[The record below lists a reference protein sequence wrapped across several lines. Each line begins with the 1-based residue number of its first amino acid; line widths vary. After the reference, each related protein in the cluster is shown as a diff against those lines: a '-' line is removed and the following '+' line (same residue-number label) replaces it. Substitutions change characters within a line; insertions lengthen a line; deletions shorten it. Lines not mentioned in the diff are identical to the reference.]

1 MIFFS
6 DGKTWRCQKRIKG
19 QRHCYEMAL
28 KKGSFFESIK
38 LSIKEALLLAYFWAY
53 KYPARIITHEVGF
66 SPSTIIEWQLFFR

>member
-1 MIFFS
+1 
-6 DGKTWRCQKRIKG
+6 
-19 QRHCYEMAL
+19 MAL